1 MESSTIG
8 SRIKEVRVVKDLT
21 QQSFADRIGISRGA
35 LANYEVDR
43 NEPIDAVIALICREF
58 GIREL
63 WLRTGEGEMFKP
75 VNRDAE
81 IAAFM
86 GDVMNGEEEDFRRRL
101 MYVLARLDADEWKLL
116 EKMALQLAADDKK
129 ED

>member
-101 MYVLARLDADEWKLL
+101 RYVLARLDADEWKLL